1 MDARGSTDQENTKNA
16 TKLAAGVS
24 AFGAVGAAFAAAACC
39 VGPLI
44 VAMLGVGGAGAMV
57 ALAPY
62 RPYFLAGT
70 ALMLGV
76 GFFLVYRKRPAPA
89 NAGVAGD
96 ACGCDAPA
104 PKRKRDLAKWMLWGA
119 TALVVVFAASP
130 YLIGATAGAA
140 DTEAVRP
147 DRAAPAAQAALTQVE
162 IPVQGMDCASCG
174 VAIRRAMDGVGR
186 YQDFELDLDRQTV
199 SFRLEGDASQATRFA
214 QSIRE
219 IGYEVGEPRVL

>member
-1 MDARGSTDQENTKNA
+1 MDARGSMDQENTKNG
-16 TKLAAGVS
+16 TKVAAGVS

-62 RPYFLAGT
+62 RLYFLAGT
-70 ALMLGV
+70 AVLLGV
-76 GFFLVYRKRPAPA
+76 GFFLVYRKRPAA
-89 NAGVAGD
+89 AKAENTGD

-119 TALVVVFAASP
+119 TALVVLFAASP
-130 YLIGATAGAA
+130 YLLSATAGAA
-140 DTEAVRP
+140 DSEAVRP
-147 DRAAPAAQAALTQVE
+147 DGAAPVAQVALTRVE
-162 IPVQGMDCASCG
+162 IPVQGMDCVSCG
-174 VAIRRAMDGVGR
+174 VAIRRAMDSVGGYR
-186 YQDFELDLDRQTV
+186 DFELDLDRQTV
-199 SFRLEGDASQATRFA
+199 SFRFEGDGSQAARFA
-214 QSIRE
+214 RSIRE